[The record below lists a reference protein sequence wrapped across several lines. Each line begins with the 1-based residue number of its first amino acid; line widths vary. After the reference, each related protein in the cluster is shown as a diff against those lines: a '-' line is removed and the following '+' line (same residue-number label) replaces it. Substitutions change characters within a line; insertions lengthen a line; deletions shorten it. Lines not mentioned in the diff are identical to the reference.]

1 MWKDVLWIS
10 AGAILGAN
18 LRYAV
23 GRLLL
28 VIEFIDSAAKVEGVM
43 PELKRMVGDRLIVR
57 SGVDVERS
65 DAGNN

>member
-23 GRLLL
+23 GRLALKHL
-28 VIEFIDSAAKVEGVM
+28 SASVPYGT
-43 PELKRMVGDRLIVR
+43 LIVR
-57 SGVDVERS
+57 SGVDAEGT